1 MHPTR
6 LEATRRSFIARVV
19 DIIGFVVLIVAT
31 VGASSRATA
40 KAAKG
45 EFMYQDHPHDGKS
58 CGQCKYFVPDNA
70 NPSIGSCEIVDGT
83 ISREGWCMAF
93 VAKA

>member
-6 LEATRRSFIARVV
+6 FEATRRSFLARGA
-19 DIIGFVVLIVAT
+19 DIVGLAVLIVT
-31 VGASSRATA
+31 TMGESSRAIA
-40 KAAKG
+40 KAGKG

-58 CGQCKYFVPDNA
+58 CAQCKFFAPDNA
-70 NPSIGSCEIVDGT
+70 NASTGSCEIVDGT

>member
-6 LEATRRSFIARVV
+6 LEVTRRSFLASVV
-19 DIIGFVVLIVAT
+19 DIVAFAVLIVTTA
-31 VGASSRATA
+31 GASSRAIA
-40 KAAKG
+40 KVRKG

-58 CGQCKYFVPDNA
+58 CGQCKYFAPDNA
-70 NPSIGSCEIVDGT
+70 NPSTGSCEIVDGA

>member
-6 LEATRRSFIARVV
+6 LEATRRSFLARGA
-19 DIIGFVVLIVAT
+19 DIVGLAVLIVT
-31 VGASSRATA
+31 TMGESSRAIA
-40 KAAKG
+40 KAGKG

-58 CGQCKYFVPDNA
+58 CAQCKFFAPDNA
-70 NPSIGSCEIVDGT
+70 NASTGSCEIVDGT